1 MSRTLR
7 VSVREEITERRTIEV
22 NIPDDL
28 DVTDEDAL
36 NTFLE
41 SVWTGESSL
50 KYREVPNSNELAITE
65 RGFFDSEVLP

>member
-7 VSVREEITERRTIEV
+7 VSVREELTERRTIEV

-41 SVWTGESSL
+41 SVWTGEGGL
-50 KYREVPNSNELAITE
+50 EYREVRNSNELAITE
-65 RGFFDSEVLP
+65 RGFFDPEVLP